1 MHRVSPVMLGVIS
14 QIMKSETISF
24 NLRPAVKKD
33 IEFMVQL
40 RSTTMRPFF
49 ENTHGW
55 NDTEEYQKA
64 ADELDHAKV
73 VMVGNE
79 GIGIIKVI
87 PKTNELHL
95 HQMQIK
101 PEFQKMGIGVKL
113 LSQTISQSEAL
124 QIPITLFVITSSP
137 AKRLYD
143 SLGFVVSKKYEH
155 HCEMCRQ
162 PIKIIK

>member
-1 MHRVSPVMLGVIS
+1 
-14 QIMKSETISF
+14 MKQDTNSF

-33 IEFMVQL
+33 IEFLFQL

-55 NDTEEYQKA
+55 IDTEEYLKA
-64 ADELDHAKV
+64 SDELGNAKV
-73 VMVGNE
+73 VMVGDE
-79 GIGIIKVI
+79 DIGIIKVI

-101 PEFQKMGIGVKL
+101 PEFQKMGIGAKL
-113 LSQTISQSEAL
+113 LSKTISQSETL
-124 QIPITLFVITSSP
+124 QIPITLYVITSSP

-143 SLGFVVSKKYEH
+143 SFGFVVSIKYEH
-155 HCEMCRQ
+155 HCKMCRQ
-162 PIKIIK
+162 PAKLSYK